1 MYIFFLYNNAS
12 ACTTIQMVL
21 KSEKQMIFL
30 DDYKNWNFFKLF
42 NKKKHVNLACDNY
55 EQSAKVYTSVS

>member
-1 MYIFFLYNNAS
+1 
-12 ACTTIQMVL
+12 MVL

-30 DDYKNWNFFKLF
+30 DDYQNRIFLKLF

-55 EQSAKVYTSVS
+55 EQSAKVYTAVS